1 MAYCLKIVIFTLIK
15 VNIALYDL
23 VILNPQKK
31 PKAYIVRKMV
41 LYISEFYREKLME
54 QYKSDYLIFRFA
66 FKLHQSFFSHKK
78 SFAKSI
84 LIFLTFSVFV
94 SNGVIAQENTGSG
107 SNHFR
112 GNISVTNNGL
122 SLIPAF
128 SLGRPAAIFEM
139 SIGGERL
146 SFDPELRFALDG
158 KPWSFIFWWRY
169 KIIKS
174 DKFTLHVGAHPAF
187 IFTTTMEPDD
197 NGQMVETTKTQRFFA
212 AEISPSYTISPKT
225 KLSFLYLAG
234 RSLGKVP
241 FSLNQF
247 VTIGPSFSN
256 ISISEKYFFNAR
268 PQVFYLKM
276 NEKDGFFA
284 SSSMAIGRRNFPI
297 SLGGIIS
304 KKIVSE
310 IEVDNWI
317 WNISLIYSFNNDFVK
332 RSNPIL

>member
-1 MAYCLKIVIFTLIK
+1 MTQYFQNLGEEPSP
-15 VNIALYDL
+15 
-23 VILNPQKK
+23 NP
-31 PKAYIVRKMV
+31 
-41 LYISEFYREKLME
+41 REG
-54 QYKSDYLIFRFA
+54 YYLIFGFHKLALIKAMILLVYVLFIGTGVFA
-66 FKLHQSFFSHKK
+66 QD
-78 SFAKSI
+78 
-84 LIFLTFSVFV
+84 
-94 SNGVIAQENTGSG
+94 NSG
-107 SNHFR
+107 KGPSYFR

-128 SLGRPAAIFEM
+128 SLGRPAAIFELSM
-139 SIGGERL
+139 GGERL

-169 KIIKS
+169 KIVKS
-174 DKFTLHVGAHPAF
+174 SKFNLHVGAHPAF
-187 IFTTTMEPDD
+187 IFTTTMEPDA
-197 NGQMVETTKTQRFFA
+197 NGQMVEITKTQRFFA

-241 FSLNQF
+241 YSLNQF
-247 VTIGPSFSN
+247 VTIGPSFTN
-256 ISISEKYFFNAR
+256 IPISQKYFFNAR

-284 SSSMAIGRRNFPI
+284 SSSMVVGRKNFPI
-297 SLGGIIS
+297 SLGGIVS
-304 KKIVSE
+304 KVIVSE

-317 WNISLIYSFNNDFVK
+317 WNISLIYSFNNEFVK

>member
-1 MAYCLKIVIFTLIK
+1 MTHCVPNYVVETLA
-15 VNIALYDL
+15 NRLRR
-23 VILNPQKK
+23 N
-31 PKAYIVRKMV
+31 
-41 LYISEFYREKLME
+41 
-54 QYKSDYLIFRFA
+54 YLIFWHFSQTHPSTFVYIKSVRWIGLILAVFLLFSLSA
-66 FKLHQSFFSHKK
+66 FGQD
-78 SFAKSI
+78 APM
-84 LIFLTFSVFV
+84 
-94 SNGVIAQENTGSG
+94 SN

-139 SIGGERL
+139 SLGGERL

-169 KIIKS
+169 KIVKS

-187 IFTTTMEPDD
+187 IFTTTMEPDA

-241 FSLNQF
+241 FALNQF
-247 VTIGPSFSN
+247 VTVGPSFTN

-268 PQVFYLKM
+268 PQAFYLKM

-297 SLGGIIS
+297 SIGGIIS

-317 WNISLIYSFNNDFVK
+317 WNISLIYSFNNDFIK

>member
-1 MAYCLKIVIFTLIK
+1 MTQYFQIIGEEPSPK
-15 VNIALYDL
+15 
-23 VILNPQKK
+23 PQE
-31 PKAYIVRKMV
+31 RH
-41 LYISEFYREKLME
+41 
-54 QYKSDYLIFRFA
+54 YLIFGFHKLALVKAMILLVYVLFIGTDVFA
-66 FKLHQSFFSHKK
+66 QD
-78 SFAKSI
+78 
-84 LIFLTFSVFV
+84 
-94 SNGVIAQENTGSG
+94 NSG
-107 SNHFR
+107 KGPSYFR

-139 SIGGERL
+139 SMGGERL

-158 KPWSFIFWWRY
+158 KPWSFVFWWRY
-169 KIIKS
+169 KIVKS
-174 DKFTLHVGAHPAF
+174 NKFNLHVGAHPAF
-187 IFTTTMEPDD
+187 IFTTTMEPDV
-197 NGQMVETTKTQRFFA
+197 NGQMVETTKAQRFFA
-212 AEISPSYTISPKT
+212 AEIAPSYTISPKT

-247 VTIGPSFSN
+247 VTIGPSFTN
-256 ISISEKYFFNAR
+256 IPISQKYFFNAR

-284 SSSMAIGRRNFPI
+284 SSSMVIGRKNFPI
-297 SLGGIIS
+297 SLGGIVS
-304 KKIVSE
+304 KVIVSE

-317 WNISLIYSFNNDFVK
+317 WNISLIYSFNNEFVK

>member
-1 MAYCLKIVIFTLIK
+1 MAYINLNILKK
-15 VNIALYDL
+15 VLPGNQGGI
-23 VILNPQKK
+23 
-31 PKAYIVRKMV
+31 
-41 LYISEFYREKLME
+41 
-54 QYKSDYLIFRFA
+54 YLIF
-66 FKLHQSFFSHKK
+66 KPLKK
-78 SFAKSI
+78 SSLPVFFKEIRQKLYVFTLLGFLLTCQNASAQDNTAKGPSY
-84 LIFLTFSVFV
+84 
-94 SNGVIAQENTGSG
+94 
-107 SNHFR
+107 FR

-139 SIGGERL
+139 SMGGERL

-169 KIIKS
+169 KIVKS
-174 DKFTLHVGAHPAF
+174 EKFNMHVGAHPAY
-187 IFTTTMEPDD
+187 IFNTTMEPDA
-197 NGQMVETTKTQRFFA
+197 NGQMVETTKVQSFFA
-212 AEISPSYTISPKT
+212 AEISPSYTISQRT

-241 FSLNQF
+241 FALNQF
-247 VTIGPSFSN
+247 VTIGPSFTN
-256 ISISEKYFFNAR
+256 IPISQKYFFNAR

-284 SSSMAIGRRNFPI
+284 SSSMVLGRKDFPI
-297 SLGGIIS
+297 SLGGIVS
-304 KKIVSE
+304 KVIVSE

-317 WNISLIYSFNNDFVK
+317 WNISLIYSFNNEFVK